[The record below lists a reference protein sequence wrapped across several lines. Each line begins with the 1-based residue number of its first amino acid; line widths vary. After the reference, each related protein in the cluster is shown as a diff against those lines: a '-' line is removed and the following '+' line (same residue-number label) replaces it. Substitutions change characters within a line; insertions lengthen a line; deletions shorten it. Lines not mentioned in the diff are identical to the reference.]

1 MAKRARKA
9 PKRPSSESGG
19 DTRGRVLAAALEVFA
34 ERGFDGAT
42 LRDITETAGAN
53 IAAVN
58 YYFRSKE
65 ELIRQVLEV
74 YVRPIMAAR
83 LAALDECERGAVRG
97 APRLETVVEALV
109 RPMVNLSRDRRGG
122 RALVRL
128 LLQTRALPRETTHS
142 FIHAAFDPAVQRFV
156 TAFARALPALSRET
170 VFWRYDFALGAI
182 MQVLTDSDP
191 ASRRLAELSGG
202 LCDTNDDDAIVAHL
216 VAFITAGLRAPT
228 AGAGVRDRS
237 RRKG

>member
-1 MAKRARKA
+1 MPA
-9 PKRPSSESGG
+9 PSSPSSVG
-19 DTRGRVLAAALEVFA
+19 DTRGRVLAAALDVFA

-42 LRDITETAGAN
+42 LRDITDTAGAN

-83 LAALDECERGAVRG
+83 MAALDACEHAAGRG
-97 APRLETVVEALV
+97 APKLESVVEALV
-109 RPMVNLSRDRRGG
+109 RPMVCLSRDPRGG
-122 RALVRL
+122 RAPVRL
-128 LLQTRALPRETTHS
+128 LLQTRALPREATHS
-142 FIHAAFDPAVQRFV
+142 FIHEAFDPVVQRFV
-156 TAFARALPALSRET
+156 SALSGALPGLSRET

-191 ASRRLAELSGG
+191 KSRRLAELSGG
-202 LCDTNDDDAIVAHL
+202 LCDTGDDDAIVAQL
-216 VAFITAGLRAPT
+216 VAFIAAGLRAPMPAA
-228 AGAGVRDRS
+228 AGHGKGR
-237 RRKG
+237 RRKH